1 MATILRDIE
10 QGTGKR
16 QNSLLT
22 DRRLLMHAPA
32 YLLVATILALAV
44 AFGGVE
50 AWAQSMAWFGVG
62 SAGLALGLMLMS
74 RVELPRWDVRPVV
87 VPGLLF
93 VGLLVFISMQSVPG
107 LPQSVWHPIWAQASA
122 ALSASLNGTISAT
135 PGITRNALGW
145 YQYYLVLFLL
155 GWAVGRNRD
164 SAEAGLKALLV
175 IQVGLACYGAF
186 VLATGNTAVAFAER
200 VAYRDSLTATF
211 INKNSYATFVGLGV
225 VTALG
230 MIVSTLRREINRE
243 DPLHI
248 QVRTVIQL
256 LITRYFLLVLC
267 FSILCVAL
275 SFTGS
280 RAGVLTT
287 ALACGIM
294 IILVLSRR
302 GLRMQSLL
310 GAAALLALGVG
321 GIMSIAG
328 GRMTEGFSSAS
339 AFDSIDDRSV
349 IYKSAITAFHH
360 TPLLGN
366 GLGSFEYVF
375 TPYIADELIGLRS
388 VVDAHSSYLEN
399 MIELGW
405 PGTLVLLISLGLLA
419 FACYNG
425 IYRRKRVLPYSLIG
439 LGATV
444 QVGLH
449 SLVDFSL
456 EIPAV
461 TSVYVLLLAFGV
473 AQSTSTRWH

>member
-1 MATILRDIE
+1 MATTVRDFE
-10 QGTGKR
+10 EDTGKR
-16 QNSLLT
+16 QRGLKINPRYLA
-22 DRRLLMHAPA
+22 HAPA
-32 YLLVATILALAV
+32 YLLVATILVLAI

-50 AWAQSMAWFGVG
+50 TWAQSIGWFGAG
-62 SAGLALGLMLMS
+62 SAALALGLMLIS
-74 RVELPRWDVRPVV
+74 RVELPHWDVRPVV
-87 VPGLLF
+87 APGLLF
-93 VGLLVFISMQSVPG
+93 VGLLVFISLQSVPG
-107 LPQSVWHPIWAQASA
+107 LPQSMWHPIWAQAGT
-122 ALSASLNGTISAT
+122 ALSTSLNGTISAT
-135 PGITRNALGW
+135 PGITRNALSW
-145 YQYYLVLFLL
+145 YQFYLVLFLL

-164 SAEAGLKALLV
+164 AAEAGLKAFLV
-175 IQVGLACYGAF
+175 IQVGLACYGVF
-186 VLATGNTAVAFAER
+186 VLATGNASVAFVER

-230 MIVSTLRREINRE
+230 MIVSMLRREINRE

-248 QVRTVIQL
+248 QVRTVVQL
-256 LITRYFLLVLC
+256 LITRYFMLVLC
-267 FSILCVAL
+267 FSVLGVAL

-294 IILVLSRR
+294 VILVLSRR

-310 GAAALLALGVG
+310 GAAILLALGVG

-328 GRMTEGFSSAS
+328 GRMTEGFASAS
-339 AFDSIDDRSV
+339 TFDSVDDRSV
-349 IYKSAITAFHH
+349 IYKSAIRAFHD

-375 TPYIADELIGLRS
+375 TPYISDELIGLRS

-405 PGTLVLLISLGLLA
+405 PGTLVLLSSLGLLA
-419 FACYNG
+419 YACYNG
-425 IYRRKRVLPYSLIG
+425 IYRRRRVLPYSLIG
-439 LGATV
+439 LGATI

-461 TSVYVLLLAFGV
+461 TSAYVLLLAFGV
-473 AQSTSTRWH
+473 AQSTSTRWN